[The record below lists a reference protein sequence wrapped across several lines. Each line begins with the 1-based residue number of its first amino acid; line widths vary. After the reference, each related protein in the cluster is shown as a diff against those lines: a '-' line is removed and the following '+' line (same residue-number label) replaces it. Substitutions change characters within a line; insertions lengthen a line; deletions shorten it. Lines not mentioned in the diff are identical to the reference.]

1 MANQYTIGATVKMTA
16 TFKNASSVNTDPTT
30 VTCIV
35 KTPAGV
41 ETTYTYALTTVD
53 KDATGIYSKTI
64 TTAENG
70 TYQYYF
76 KGTGTVADAGRGFFL
91 VMDEFA

>member
-16 TFKNASSVNTDPTT
+16 TFRNTAGAVTDPTT

-53 KDATGIYSKTI
+53 KDSTGIYSKTI

-70 TYQYYF
+70 LYQYYF
-76 KGTGTVADAGRGFFL
+76 KGTGTVADAARGHFL
-91 VMDEFA
+91 VMDEWA